1 MNITLQIEFN
11 GESLRVDTDHAVDLS
26 IPLEFG
32 GPQPN
37 HFDAPAATASPLE
50 SGTFVGDTR
59 EGGSCNC
66 ETLSLVPHCNGTHTE
81 CVGHVTDDRV
91 AVNSIAPAELLP
103 AALITV
109 EPIRCEDTRESTAPR
124 PEPKDHVITR
134 SALSASLG
142 QAPGDP
148 PEALIVRTKPN
159 REEKRTRRYA
169 ESKTVPYFTAEAMEW
184 LVKKNVRHLIVD
196 TPSLALFG
204 DGQIDLRNERL
215 DLEFDRE
222 ARKVSVTQ
230 VLPPFRVGGTLASP
244 EPGLAVGA
252 VAGRILDLSAS
263 IVTGTTSKATAAA
276 SEGPE
281 RCRQLLASYARN
293 KVESAATRKRAVTQ
307 HGDLGKEGRK
317 AVKQFRKFLF
327 GD

>member
-196 TPSLALFG
+196 TPSVDRLHDGGALTSHRIFWG
-204 DGQIDLRNERL
+204 LPPAS
-215 DLEFDRE
+215 RE
-222 ARKVSVTQ
+222 A
-230 VLPPFRVGGTLASP
+230 
-244 EPGLAVGA
+244 
-252 VAGRILDLSAS
+252 
-263 IVTGTTSKATAAA
+263 SKATRVFATITELAFVPDNVPDGIYLLNLQVAPFVCDAAP
-276 SEGPE
+276 SRPI
-281 RCRQLLASYARN
+281 LYPI
-293 KVESAATRKRAVTQ
+293 VEK
-307 HGDLGKEGRK
+307 
-317 AVKQFRKFLF
+317 
-327 GD
+327 